1 MTTNLMFAVVALV
14 GAIGLCNLLLIF
26 GVIGRV
32 RVLQEAVQTGV
43 LRDPDLPAP
52 GDAVG
57 AFQVTAED
65 GTQLSEDAVQGDPAL
80 VCFLT
85 PGCKPCADVRAQLL
99 SQPPAL
105 PLIAFVEGAS
115 EDPEVQQIIQ
125 SLRGLGPVAT
135 TRAGDAVTRAFKPAG
150 FPTLI
155 RTLNGSVAAAGHRL
169 SEVL

>member
-1 MTTNLMFAVVALV
+1 MTTNLMIAVVAVV
-14 GAIGLCNLLLIF
+14 GAIGLLNLLLTF

-43 LRDPDLPAP
+43 LRDPALPAP

-65 GTQLSEDAVQGDPAL
+65 GTQLSEAVVQGDPAL
-80 VCFLT
+80 VCFFM
-85 PGCKPCADVRAQLL
+85 PGCRPCADVRAQLL
-99 SQPPAL
+99 SRPPAL
-105 PLIAFVEGAS
+105 PLIAFVEGTS

-125 SLRGLGPVAT
+125 SLRHLGPVAT
-135 TRAGDAVTRAFKPAG
+135 TQAGDTVTRAFKPSG
-150 FPTLI
+150 FPTLF
-155 RTLNGSVAAAGHRL
+155 RTMDGSIVAAGHRL